1 MGALHI
7 VKDIVKDALSPFRRQ
22 DLVEEVDAALPSI
35 LGETGALIR
44 SGLTFEQALDAAS
57 SSGESA
63 LHLRLREALGKVSA
77 SSSLEEQLSSLSE
90 EIGSEQL
97 RRVIGLLAPA
107 VRGGT
112 ASASLLDDL
121 REDLDERAS
130 LRREFMTGIRGT
142 VAFIRLSVLCL
153 MPVLLA
159 LSLRFIDALAAFRG
173 EGDIGGGVALA
184 GLAPGGVPEAGA
196 VGALSLLMVGG
207 TALFA
212 AVLEGVIR
220 RGSWLAGLR
229 KAPLYI
235 ASAEMVFFIAQK
247 FLVTLLL

>member
-1 MGALHI
+1 
-7 VKDIVKDALSPFRRQ
+7 
-22 DLVEEVDAALPSI
+22 
-35 LGETGALIR
+35 
-44 SGLTFEQALDAAS
+44 
-57 SSGESA
+57 
-63 LHLRLREALGKVSA
+63 
-77 SSSLEEQLSSLSE
+77 
-90 EIGSEQL
+90 
-97 RRVIGLLAPA
+97 
-107 VRGGT
+107 
-112 ASASLLDDL
+112 
-121 REDLDERAS
+121 
-130 LRREFMTGIRGT
+130 
-142 VAFIRLSVLCL
+142 

-184 GLAPGGVPEAGA
+184 GLAPGGIPEAGA
-196 VGALSLLMVGG
+196 LSALSFLMVGG